1 MKRLTTVSLFVLFSH
16 MAVAVDCTG
25 VPSVVKM
32 GEYGAQEAYVI
43 VRINDLYF
51 RMGKPIDNAV
61 KARKNLAQS
70 ALIANHQIK
79 LRLYNIG
86 T

>member
-1 MKRLTTVSLFVLFSH
+1 MKKLATFAFLVLFSH

-43 VRINDLYF
+43 VRINDLDF
-51 RMGKPIDNAV
+51 RMGKPADDAV
-61 KARKNLAQS
+61 KARMSLAQS
-70 ALIANHQIK
+70 ALMLAFK
-79 LRLYNIG
+79 S
-86 T
+86 